1 MGIIN
6 KAKAESAEQSAQ
18 HAIERGRTVFVMK
31 FLEANT
37 NSMATGPMTGLN
49 DQIEA
54 IEDLGWR
61 LEHLAVGE
69 GKVLTGER
77 LAVVC
82 LFRRQSTP
90 VPS

>member
-6 KAKAESAEQSAQ
+6 KAKAEGALHEAQ
-18 HAIERGRTVFVMK
+18 NAIDKGRNVFVFK
-31 FLEANT
+31 FIEAMT
-37 NSMATGPMTGLN
+37 SSMVTSAMTGLN

-54 IEDLGWR
+54 IESLGWK

-69 GKVLTGER
+69 GKALTGER

-82 LFRRQSTP
+82 LFRRQQ
-90 VPS
+90 